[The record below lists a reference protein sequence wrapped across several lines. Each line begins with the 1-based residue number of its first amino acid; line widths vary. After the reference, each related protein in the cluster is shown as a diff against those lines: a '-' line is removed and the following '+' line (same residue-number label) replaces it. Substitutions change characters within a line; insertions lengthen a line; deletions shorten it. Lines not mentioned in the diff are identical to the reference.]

1 MNLKENINRIKVLM
15 ENSSD
20 IYYHGT
26 DIPNFNDDEL
36 KINERGLIFFTKH
49 KEIAYRYAMNFDY
62 PERSE
67 PDYGHVRILSY
78 HLNVKNLILKEIN

>member
-1 MNLKENINRIKVLM
+1 MNLQENIKRIKVLM

-36 KINERGLIFFTKH
+36 KINERGLIF
-49 KEIAYRYAMNFDY
+49 
-62 PERSE
+62 P
-67 PDYGHVRILSY
+67 
-78 HLNVKNLILKEIN
+78 

>member
-1 MNLKENINRIKVLM
+1 MNLQENINRIKVLM

-26 DIPNFNDDEL
+26 DNQEFNEDEL

-49 KEIAYRYAMNFDY
+49 KEIAYRFAMNFDY
-62 PERSE
+62 PERNK
-67 PDYGHVRILSY
+67 IQ
-78 HLNVKNLILKEIN
+78 